1 MQCLFPVLTKS
12 EAKSH
17 FHLEQYKNAA
27 KEYIHNLMVLTPEE
41 KEYMDRFVKGEYN
54 PELLFSNPEILLQIE
69 NHPMALWKCNAK

>member
-1 MQCLFPVLTKS
+1 MPMYNKS
-12 EAKSH
+12 GI
-17 FHLEQYKNAA
+17 AA
-27 KEYIHNLMVLTPEE
+27 EE